1 MSPQDL
7 SFISSSSEESLLETS
22 LVMEGVVDA
31 NVSSAG
37 PVEAVEAVA
46 ARPQS
51 SDEDDEMIHEDVA
64 SIKEARALLENAY
77 SKQTLVELS
86 GHYTIQGY
94 DKLLDNGEGA
104 QGKWCHHRLVN
115 GKALFFEL
123 PSHLHESAAAGIL
136 LQVARQHRCVMSKGS
151 GDIVIGETTKLEP
164 DESIYISKAN
174 EPRPGAVDARG
185 KRLPKIVVEVS
196 YSEPNRSI
204 GSLPRLYFS
213 VGGEEGIQGVIL
225 VFIRHADPP
234 VEGRCQLVALLY
246 DYRADRDA
254 EGYPVPS
261 AAISFGDYLHG
272 STKTAI
278 AYHCRVPEEL
288 WTGALGMHPEVVC
301 DRPELE
307 PFQLQ
312 IDGELLWRGYD
323 PAARARLAAN
333 NEAFVV
339 DLFELKAGIKD
350 DFI

>member
-7 SFISSSSEESLLETS
+7 SFISSSSEESLLGES
-22 LVMEGVVDA
+22 LVMEGAVDA

-37 PVEAVEAVA
+37 PGEAVVAVA
-46 ARPQS
+46 VPSQS
-51 SDEDDEMIHEDVA
+51 SDEDDETIHEDVA
-64 SIKEARALLENAY
+64 SIKVARALLENTHP
-77 SKQTLVELS
+77 KQTVVELA

-94 DKLLDNGEGA
+94 DKLFGNGEGS
-104 QGKWCHHRLVN
+104 QGKWCHHRLVS
-115 GKALFFEL
+115 GKVQLFEL

-136 LQVARQHRCVMSKGS
+136 LQLRDQHRCVMSKGS
-151 GDIVIGETTKLEP
+151 GDIVIDETTKLEP

-185 KRLPKIVVEVS
+185 NRLPKIVVEVS
-196 YSEPNRSI
+196 HSELCSSI
-204 GSLPRLYFS
+204 GSLPTRYFS

-234 VEGRCQLVALLY
+234 VEGRYQMVALLY

-254 EGYPVPS
+254 AGYPVPS

-272 STKTAI
+272 NTKTAI
-278 AYHCRVPEEL
+278 AEHCRVPEGL
-288 WTGALGMHPEVVC
+288 WTGALGVQPEVVC

>member
-1 MSPQDL
+1 M
-7 SFISSSSEESLLETS
+7 
-22 LVMEGVVDA
+22 
-31 NVSSAG
+31 
-37 PVEAVEAVA
+37 
-46 ARPQS
+46 
-51 SDEDDEMIHEDVA
+51 
-64 SIKEARALLENAY
+64 
-77 SKQTLVELS
+77 
-86 GHYTIQGY
+86 
-94 DKLLDNGEGA
+94 
-104 QGKWCHHRLVN
+104 N
-115 GKALFFEL
+115 GKVQIFEL
-123 PSHLHESAAAGIL
+123 PSDLHDSAAAGIL
-136 LQVARQHRCVMSKGS
+136 LQLRDQHRCVMSKGS
-151 GDIVIGETTKLEP
+151 GDICIGETTKLQP
-164 DESIYISKAN
+164 DQSIYISKAN

-204 GSLPRLYFS
+204 GSLPMLYFS

-246 DYRADRDA
+246 DCRADRDA
-254 EGYPVPS
+254 EGYLVPS

-272 STKTAI
+272 STKCAI
-278 AYHCRVPEEL
+278 ADHCRVPEGL

-301 DRPELE
+301 DQPELE

-333 NEAFVV
+333 NETFVV